1 MPTDGILKG
10 YLEFSVK
17 NGKRSDL
24 GVDPKQLFNIQEHPT
39 TIFIVKTSFRR
50 SKYCLE
56 FSIFSRIAKIFLD
69 DRFIHVQF
77 ANLI

>member
-1 MPTDGILKG
+1 MPIDGILKG

-17 NGKRSDL
+17 NGERSDL
-24 GVDPKQLFNIQEHPT
+24 GVDAKQLFNIQEHPT
-39 TIFIVKTSFRR
+39 TIFIVKKSFRR

>member
-1 MPTDGILKG
+1 MPIDGILKG

-17 NGKRSDL
+17 NGERSDL
-24 GVDPKQLFNIQEHPT
+24 GVDAKQLFNIQEHPT
-39 TIFIVKTSFRR
+39 TIFIVKKSFRR

-77 ANLI
+77 ANLT

>member
-1 MPTDGILKG
+1 MPIDGILKG
-10 YLEFSVK
+10 YFEFSVK
-17 NGKRSDL
+17 NGERSDL
-24 GVDPKQLFNIQEHPT
+24 GVDAKQLFNIQEHPT
-39 TIFIVKTSFRR
+39 TIFIVKKSFRR

>member
-1 MPTDGILKG
+1 MPIDGILKG

-17 NGKRSDL
+17 NGERSDL
-24 GVDPKQLFNIQEHPT
+24 GVDAKQLFNIQEHPT
-39 TIFIVKTSFRR
+39 TIFIVTKSFRR

-77 ANLI
+77 AKLI